1 MPVKHDLFEDLGVS
15 KESVVQRSG
24 DDPVLA
30 RLLSDY
36 QDIDGQV
43 VEAEEQAA
51 ADDVVRK
58 LKEKRLLVK
67 DRISQQLDYPGSRGA
82 AKTSDP
88 LRRRGCWPRH
98 LPCSI
103 PLPCTFTPDGR
114 HAPACFPLRK
124 FYFKRRGQPSAI
136 PL

>member
-43 VEAEEQAA
+43 VEAEKQAA

-58 LKEKRLLVK
+58 LKEKRLLIK
-67 DRISQQLDYPGSRGA
+67 DRISQQLDYPNSRGA
-82 AKTSDP
+82 AKN
-88 LRRRGCWPRH
+88 
-98 LPCSI
+98 
-103 PLPCTFTPDGR
+103 F
-114 HAPACFPLRK
+114 
-124 FYFKRRGQPSAI
+124 
-136 PL
+136 